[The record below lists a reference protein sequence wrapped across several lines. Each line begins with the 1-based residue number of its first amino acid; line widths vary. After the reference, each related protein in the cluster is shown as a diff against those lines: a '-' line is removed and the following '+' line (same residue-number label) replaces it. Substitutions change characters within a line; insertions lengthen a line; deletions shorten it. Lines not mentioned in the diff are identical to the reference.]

1 MLLIWNG
8 FGFLVAVFAFA
19 SSLLCNALFD
29 ARMGAG
35 YYASHHWT
43 LGIAMLLAAALCAGM
58 ARLPFT
64 LSAPR
69 RHTLFFLPVRFWS
82 CPLGAA
88 GVALLALE
96 CAQ

>member
-35 YYASHHWT
+35 Y
-43 LGIAMLLAAALCAGM
+43 
-58 ARLPFT
+58 
-64 LSAPR
+64 
-69 RHTLFFLPVRFWS
+69 
-82 CPLGAA
+82 
-88 GVALLALE
+88 
-96 CAQ
+96 